1 MKNVIKA
8 LIFDVDGTLSETE
21 ELHRKAFNFA
31 FKEKKLDWNWDFN
44 LYKKLL
50 NVAGGKERID
60 YFQKTFFKGKT
71 ILTQS
76 EINDIHQR
84 KTFLYNSWVKKGFLE
99 LRPGI
104 KEIIT
109 MAKRREIILAIATST
124 SFENVVSL
132 VRACFNE
139 DPKKLF
145 FFISTGELVSKKKP
159 HPDLYQLVLKN
170 ISAEPS
176 ECFAFEDSRLGLL
189 SSKTAKIPT
198 IVSPSI
204 YNLNDDFS
212 EADYILESFNYH
224 SLPVDLRNRLSS

>member
-21 ELHRKAFNFA
+21 ELHRKAFNCA
-31 FKEKKLDWNWDFN
+31 FKEKKLDWVWDFN

-60 YFQKTFFKGKT
+60 YFQKKLSIGKRT
-71 ILTQS
+71 LTQK
-76 EINDIHQR
+76 EIKFIHQR
-84 KTFLYNSWVKKGFLE
+84 KTLLYNSWVKKGSLQ

-109 MAKRREIILAIATST
+109 RAKKKEIILAISTST

-145 FFISTGELVSKKKP
+145 SFISTGELVQKKKP
-159 HPDLYQLVLKN
+159 HPDLYELVLKN
-170 ISAEPS
+170 ISVQPS
-176 ECFAFEDSRLGLL
+176 ECLAFEDSRLGLL
-189 SSKTAKIPT
+189 SSKVAKIPT
-198 IVSPSI
+198 IVSPSV

-212 EADYILESFNYH
+212 EADYVLESFNYNI
-224 SLPVDLRNRLSS
+224 LPLALRNRLSL